1 MLRNYQRIEYTD
13 KLKHDKEKKILTCI
27 SKIVKFS
34 TLWYTISYDV
44 VGKLV
49 ISWKCLKLI
58 LNLFFLLQG
67 N

>member
-13 KLKHDKEKKILTCI
+13 KLKHDKEKKILTGTCI

-49 ISWKCLKLI
+49 IS
-58 LNLFFLLQG
+58 
-67 N
+67 

>member
-1 MLRNYQRIEYTD
+1 MLRNCQRIECTD

-34 TLWYTISYDV
+34 TLWYTISYHV
-44 VGKLV
+44 VGKLF
-49 ISWKCLKLI
+49 ISWELI
-58 LNLFFLLQG
+58 LNLFSVLQG